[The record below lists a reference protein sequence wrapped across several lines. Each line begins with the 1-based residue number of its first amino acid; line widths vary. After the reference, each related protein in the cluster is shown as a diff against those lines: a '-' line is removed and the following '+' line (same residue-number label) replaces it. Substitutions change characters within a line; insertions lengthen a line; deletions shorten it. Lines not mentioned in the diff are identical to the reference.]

1 MVLHTDQ
8 RHPHVHLVVK
18 AESEQGQRLHI
29 DKAMLRTWREDFAQL
44 MREQGIAANATPR
57 VARGR
62 NKGKV
67 LDGIYRAH
75 LRGKSTAIRTRVRDV
90 VTTVLQHGS
99 YRDPARERLIETRKS
114 IVTGWLGIAEILDRQ
129 GETTLA
135 GDVRHFAQHLP
146 RVLTD
151 KERLAVQHAD
161 HLRAKDQ
168 TTLTR
173 PDLVHERTR

>member
-1 MVLHTDQ
+1 
-8 RHPHVHLVVK
+8 VHLVVK
-18 AESEQGQRLHI
+18 AESEQDKRLHI
-29 DKAMLRTWREDFAQL
+29 NKEMLRTWREDFAQL

-57 VARGR
+57 VARGK

-75 LRGKSTAIRTRVRDV
+75 MRGKSTVVRTRVTDV
-90 VTTVLQHGS
+90 LTTVLQQRS
-99 YRDPARERLIETRKS
+99 YRDPARERLVGTRKS
-114 IVTGWLGIAEILDRQ
+114 IVSGWLGIAETLDLQ

-151 KERLAVQHAD
+151 KERLAVQLAQ